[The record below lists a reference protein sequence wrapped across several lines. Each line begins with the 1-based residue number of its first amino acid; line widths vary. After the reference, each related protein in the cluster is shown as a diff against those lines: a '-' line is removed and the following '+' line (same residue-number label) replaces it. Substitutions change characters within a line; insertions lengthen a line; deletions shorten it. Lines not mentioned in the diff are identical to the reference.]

1 VLLIKELAIFEK
13 NNCNSNAAKLAQQ
26 SFTCGGYS
34 ATGFNFVK

>member
-1 VLLIKELAIFEK
+1 MLLDKEIAIFKK

-34 ATGFNFVK
+34 ATGFIFVK